1 MPKQNLIKILF
12 CTLCFTVINS
22 KVKAQDLMILTN
34 GDSINCKI
42 VESVNNKTIYL
53 IKENNSFAKRATNN
67 YLIQKI
73 EKSYYANTQKDYSKS
88 SEFKNFTELSNN
100 NKPQFNLM
108 FGVNYTNYFDMYRD
122 VKDDKVNDYNKKLSS
137 SINLDAE
144 MRIWITKRF
153 ALGVNY
159 SYYNAE
165 ASDDNVEVYSQSQ
178 YKYIYVS
185 IADKISVHNI
195 SPILY
200 YKTNLLSDKYSLNM
214 FAGPEYNFYKNYIS
228 IESENGEV
236 QGKNFGV
243 NFGASFE
250 RKFNKGIIAGLKVRY
265 ANTSI
270 NKVDFLYNGSSTEIE
285 LAGYDKINLSKVSVG
300 LYFGLY

>member
-1 MPKQNLIKILF
+1 
-12 CTLCFTVINS
+12 
-22 KVKAQDLMILTN
+22 MILTN

-53 IKENNSFAKRATNN
+53 IKENNTFAKRATNN

-73 EKSYYANTQKDYSKS
+73 EKSFYANTEKDYSKS
-88 SEFKNFTELSNN
+88 LDFKNFTEINSNN
-100 NKPQFNLM
+100 NKPLFNLM

-144 MRIWITKRF
+144 MRIGVTKRF

-165 ASDDNVEVYSQSQ
+165 ASDDNVEVYSPSQ
-178 YKYIYVS
+178 YKYIYIS

-200 YKTNLLSDKYSLNM
+200 YKTNLLTDKYSLNM
-214 FAGPEYNFYKNYIS
+214 FAGPEYNFYRNYITV
-228 IESENGEV
+228 ESENGEL

-243 NFGASFE
+243 NFGASIE

-300 LYFGLY
+300 VYFGLY